1 MKTRTSSRIKQAPR
15 NQHGLTFAERLAER
29 KARWPVFA
37 QQYQPLSDAK
47 SRALHAK
54 GKRSFPAVDMIERL
68 GAPNGILERHVKQLC
83 YFTLAAFAVDCAT
96 MTDTGAALVLIQ
108 QHGFP
113 RWLKSRTQPGR
124 IVCGVAA
131 LRRRLRLNLTPEVLS
146 EVHAMLYAD
155 TPTAAELQA
164 AQGGCHVGC

>member
-15 NQHGLTFAERLAER
+15 TQHGMTFAERLAER

-37 QQYQPLSDAK
+37 QQYRPLSDAE

-54 GKRSFPAVDMIERL
+54 GKRSIPAVDMIERL
-68 GAPNGILERHVKQLC
+68 GAPNGILERHVKQIC
-83 YFTLAAFAVDCAT
+83 DFTLAVFAVDCER
-96 MTDTGAALVLIQ
+96 MTDTEAALVLIQ
-108 QHGFP
+108 RHGFP
-113 RWLKSRTQPGR
+113 RWLKSQTHPGT

-131 LRRRLRLNLTPEVLS
+131 LRRRLHLNLTPDVLS

-155 TPTAAELQA
+155 TPSAEELQA
-164 AQGGCHVGC
+164 ARGAGHAG